1 MQNTMIDIP
10 RKRPGL
16 VTALA
21 ILLGIQGIVL
31 LILSVFAFVA
41 VFTGGR
47 VNVFSS
53 TSLANFVDVIS
64 ATWLVEGLVLFYL
77 AWGLWM
83 LKRWAYW
90 ATLVLE
96 FLNLLASTLALAQ
109 PQPGLLQTANW
120 AVALSLLFSL
130 AILVCFLVGS
140 NIRTAFRI

>member
-1 MQNTMIDIP
+1 MQNTMVDIP

-16 VTALA
+16 VTVLA
-21 ILLGIQGIVL
+21 ILLGIQGIIL
-31 LILSVFAFVA
+31 LILSIFAFVA

-47 VNVFSS
+47 INVFSS
-53 TSLANFVDVIS
+53 TSLANYVDVIS
-64 ATWLVEGLVLFYL
+64 ATWLVEGLVLLYL

-96 FLNLLASTLALAQ
+96 FLILLSSALELAQ
-109 PQPGLLQTANW
+109 PQPALWQTANW

-130 AILVCFLVGS
+130 GILVCFLVGS
-140 NIRTAFRI
+140 NIRSAFRI

>member
-1 MQNTMIDIP
+1 MQNTMVNIP

-16 VTALA
+16 VTVLA

-47 VNVFSS
+47 INVFSS

-64 ATWLVEGLVLFYL
+64 VTWLVEGLVLFYL

-90 ATLVLE
+90 ATLALE

-109 PQPGLLQTANW
+109 PQLGLLQTANW

-140 NIRTAFRI
+140 NIRSAFRI